1 MKKTIDDRQLMN
13 TVQKILNRDWDPIE
27 VAEVL
32 NDEYDAYCAPIT
44 QILDDIQAT
53 EQHLSNYLEEVE
65 REEMSLN
72 TYSEQNLRRRA
83 TTTQSLWKLHISTH
97 TLTNT

>member
-1 MKKTIDDRQLMN
+1 MEKHIDHRHLMN

-44 QILDDIQAT
+44 EILDDTKAT
-53 EQHLSNYLEEVE
+53 QEQLSNYLEEVE
-65 REEMSLN
+65 REQMSLN
-72 TYSEQNLRRRA
+72 AYSEQNKRRRA
-83 TTTQSLWKLHISTH
+83 TTTQSLWTLHISANH
-97 TLTNT
+97 

>member
-1 MKKTIDDRQLMN
+1 MN

-44 QILDDIQAT
+44 EILDDTKAT
-53 EQHLSNYLEEVE
+53 QEQLSNYLEEVE
-65 REEMSLN
+65 REQMSLN
-72 TYSEQNLRRRA
+72 AYSEQNKRRRA
-83 TTTQSLWKLHISTH
+83 TTTQSLWTLHISANH
-97 TLTNT
+97 